1 MWIKWTHFSLQNA
14 SKVVSKKM
22 LRESAS
28 GNTNNNGS
36 LPRSRSAHLKSLH
49 HVETHPLGGGG
60 GVGSGL
66 PLHATSGEKYQKEL
80 KRKKSK
86 GKHINNG
93 WKAMSA
99 TLFVFVHVCSSAYYY
114 NKMKSGGS
122 DVDALDGKDEKSE
135 TNQQTPS
142 RYDLLSSEEDEDEQ
156 DRSLLTTKLR
166 LELDEAKR
174 QMLTMKEESQVMQM
188 QLRDFQAKG
197 MSGGSSS
204 SSSNKKN
211 NLQQS
216 GNVETHYGGSSNNN
230 GGIGGGLLVWN
241 YETTGQPI
249 EIKSTPSANRDVAL
263 DSRPFFSIVMAAYN
277 QGAYIDETVKS
288 VAAQSY
294 ERWELIIVND
304 GSSDDSWAKASN
316 LMDKY
321 GKRRIRL
328 INKRNGGLADAR
340 NVGMRYARGDW
351 LCMLDSDDLLARDYL
366 SRAAE
371 LVEEEHGNGDDIA
384 TTKSGGHIGTGGVDI
399 IPGCMRNFDAVSSD
413 WCFPEG
419 FSIVGVSH
427 WNKFH
432 ASVLMKADLMRK
444 VGGYDPGIPW
454 GLEDWNFWLN
464 AAKFNPI
471 VRFVPEI
478 TFYYRHHKGTSM
490 RKKMFAA
497 YLEQTKAMVR
507 TNHVEL
513 YEPVQ
518 LLHDHETIE
527 NMHED
532 TLKALEKK
540 MQQFPLQPMPYFWRA
555 LRRTKKMEY
564 EEAIDDL
571 KIALNLT
578 TSEKRYKWQMY
589 YRLAL
594 LHEALEEYPEAVK
607 AINGAFRDAYFNE
620 ILLVKHRLEQKVLG
634 DPKVVSA
641 HLVEA
646 TPTYWKSE
654 KEMHDINEGT
664 LAGKLLKSEQSHEL
678 SSLVAEQMQRMN
690 ALLQIAT
697 TNPCGDPSEPLP
709 NKGEFNLAK
718 NGNFNAQKD
727 YWNPFGSGYNLAQ
740 SLSRSGSGPQPCAH
754 VENDNDDASSGFTQ
768 LIEINQIKS
777 EPLLVKMWSKS
788 KDVSGTTKDAG
799 YSLYVDIWYSD
810 GSNDWGFNVPFNPGT
825 HGWERAA
832 AFITKDKPIK
842 SIQVYGMLRGKEGE
856 AWFDDITVSR
866 GKDAAC
872 ACGERQMFEPTE
884 NGDCEQCLAGMR
896 CFLGDL
902 FDPSVQSVVL

>member
-1 MWIKWTHFSLQNA
+1 
-14 SKVVSKKM
+14 M
-22 LRESAS
+22 LRESA
-28 GNTNNNGS
+28 G
-36 LPRSRSAHLKSLH
+36 LPRSRSGHKSLH
-49 HVETHPLGGGG
+49 HAPISSASNDNGFHAT
-60 GVGSGL
+60 L
-66 PLHATSGEKYQKEL
+66 PLHSTSGDKYQKEM
-80 KRKKSK
+80 RKKNAREKNSSS
-86 GKHINNG
+86 G
-93 WKAMSA
+93 WKAI
-99 TLFVFVHVCSSAYYY
+99 LVVFVLVHVCSSAYYY
-114 NKMKSGGS
+114 NRMKAEREEHDVSLADSGS
-122 DVDALDGKDEKSE
+122 DSAQN
-135 TNQQTPS
+135 TQTPS
-142 RYDLLSSEEDEDEQ
+142 HYDLLSENDDEEDEK

-174 QMLTMKEESQVMQM
+174 TILTMKEESQVIQM
-188 QLRDFQAKG
+188 QLKDFHAKG
-197 MSGGSSS
+197 SNSNN
-204 SSSNKKN
+204 NKKN
-211 NLQQS
+211 ALQQS
-216 GNVETHYGGSSNNN
+216 GNVEAHHSSSSNSN
-230 GGIGGGLLVWN
+230 GGIGVGLLVWN

-371 LVEEEHGNGDDIA
+371 LVEEEHGDGGYIA
-384 TTKSGGHIGTGGVDI
+384 TTTSGGHTGTGGVDI

-527 NMHED
+527 NMHDD
-532 TLKALEKK
+532 TLKELEKK
-540 MQQFPLQPMPYFWRA
+540 MQKFPLQPMPYFWRA

-678 SSLVAEQMQRMN
+678 TSLVAEQMQRMN

-697 TNPCGDPSEPLP
+697 ANPCGDPSEPLP
-709 NKGEFNLAK
+709 NKGKFNLAK

-727 YWNPFGSGYNLAQ
+727 YWNPFGSGYNLVHT
-740 SLSRSGSGPQPCAH
+740 LSRSGSGPQPCAH

-768 LIEINQIKS
+768 LIEINQIKP
-777 EPLLVKMWSKS
+777 EPILVKMWSKS
-788 KDVSGTTKDAG
+788 KGVSGTSKDAG

-832 AFITKDKPIK
+832 AFITKDRPIK
-842 SIQVYGMLRGKEGE
+842 SIQIYGMLRGKEGE

-866 GKDAAC
+866 GKHAAC
-872 ACGERQMFEPTE
+872 ACRERQMFEPTE

-896 CFLGDL
+896 CFLGDV
-902 FDPSVQSVVL
+902 FDLSVQSVVL

>member
-1 MWIKWTHFSLQNA
+1 
-14 SKVVSKKM
+14 M
-22 LRESAS
+22 LREEQE
-28 GNTNNNGS
+28 
-36 LPRSRSAHLKSLH
+36 LPRSRARQKNAPSVMNDNNTNTAA
-49 HVETHPLGGGG
+49 
-60 GVGSGL
+60 SGL
-66 PLHATSGEKYQKEL
+66 NSLMDIPLHQTSGDLRQRFHSIQQRNGNNHFSQSAGTSTNTNNANKM
-80 KRKKSK
+80 SK
-86 GKHINNG
+86 WKIVIILFVITHI
-93 WKAMSA
+93 AMS
-99 TLFVFVHVCSSAYYY
+99 LFYYEKINYSDFKVFDSNESTADAVDLVPSSGDEFLAVEL
-114 NKMKSGGS
+114 G
-122 DVDALDGKDEKSE
+122 DADEGLQRGKDKSD
-135 TNQQTPS
+135 N
-142 RYDLLSSEEDEDEQ
+142 DEHGDIAM
-156 DRSLLTTKLR
+156 KLR
-166 LELDEAKR
+166 LELDQAKR
-174 QMLTMKEESQVMQM
+174 TILTLQEEGMVVQA
-188 QLRDFQAKG
+188 QLRDQKMKSADALKN
-197 MSGGSSS
+197 GGSGDNKRLLQHNVLVD
-204 SSSNKKN
+204 SNSASIIN
-211 NLQQS
+211 
-216 GNVETHYGGSSNNN
+216 GNNN
-230 GGIGGGLLVWN
+230 INNQHQLVWN

-249 EIKSTPSANRDVAL
+249 EIKSTPSVNRDV
-263 DSRPFFSIVMAAYN
+263 DGGNGRPFFSIVMAAYN
-277 QGAYIDETVKS
+277 QGAYIEETVKS

-294 ERWELIIVND
+294 ERWELIVVND
-304 GSSDDSWAKASN
+304 GSSDDSWAKASS

-351 LCMLDSDDLLARDYL
+351 LCMLDSDDLLSRDYL

-371 LVEEEHGNGDDIA
+371 LVEEDFIA
-384 TTKSGGHIGTGGVDI
+384 GTGTNGVDI

-464 AAKFNPI
+464 AAKFNPV
-471 VRFVPEI
+471 VRFIPEI

-527 NMHED
+527 NMHDD
-532 TLKALEKK
+532 TLAALEKK
-540 MQQFPLQPMPYFWRA
+540 MQQFPMQPMPYFWRA

-578 TSEKRYKWQMY
+578 KTEKRYKWQMY

-594 LHEALEEYPEAVK
+594 LHEALEEYPDAVK
-607 AINGAFRDAYFNE
+607 AINGAFHDAYFNE

-654 KEMHDINEGT
+654 KEMLEINQGT
-664 LAGKLLKSEQSHEL
+664 MAGKLLKSEQSREL
-678 SSLVAEQMQRMN
+678 SAVIAEQMQRMN

-697 TNPCGDPSEPLP
+697 SNPCGDTTEPLP

-718 NGNFNAQKD
+718 NGNFNNQKD
-727 YWNPFGSGYNLAQ
+727 YWNAFGSGYTLAQ
-740 SLSRSGSGPQPCAH
+740 TLSRTGAGPQPCAFIL
-754 VENDNDDASSGFTQ
+754 NDNDDASSGFTQ
-768 LIEINQIKS
+768 LIDINQVKP
-777 EPLLVKMWSKS
+777 EPILVKMWSKS
-788 KDVSGTTKDAG
+788 KDVSGATKDAG

-810 GSNDWGFNVPFNPGT
+810 GSNDWGFNVPFTPGT

-832 AFITKDKPIK
+832 AFITKDKAIK
-842 SIQVYGMLRGKEGE
+842 SLQIYGMLRGKQGE
-856 AWFDDITVSR
+856 AWFDDVTVSL
-866 GKDAAC
+866 GKHAAC
-872 ACGERQMFEPTE
+872 ACQERQMFEPTDS
-884 NGDCEQCLAGMR
+884 GDCEQCLAGMR

-902 FDPSVQSVVL
+902 FDPTVQSIVL

>member
-1 MWIKWTHFSLQNA
+1 
-14 SKVVSKKM
+14 M
-22 LRESAS
+22 LRESA
-28 GNTNNNGS
+28 G
-36 LPRSRSAHLKSLH
+36 LPRSRSGHKSLH
-49 HVETHPLGGGG
+49 HAPMSSSASNDNGFHAT
-60 GVGSGL
+60 L
-66 PLHATSGEKYQKEL
+66 PLHSTSGDKYQKEL
-80 KRKKSK
+80 RKKNAREKNSSS
-86 GKHINNG
+86 G
-93 WKAMSA
+93 WKAILMV
-99 TLFVFVHVCSSAYYY
+99 FVLVHVCSSAYYY
-114 NKMKSGGS
+114 NRMKAEREEHDVSLADSGS
-122 DVDALDGKDEKSE
+122 DSAQN
-135 TNQQTPS
+135 TQTPS
-142 RYDLLSSEEDEDEQ
+142 HYDLLSENDDEEDEK

-174 QMLTMKEESQVMQM
+174 TILTMKEESQVMQM
-188 QLRDFQAKG
+188 QLKDFHAKG
-197 MSGGSSS
+197 SNSNN
-204 SSSNKKN
+204 NKKN
-211 NLQQS
+211 ALQQS
-216 GNVETHYGGSSNNN
+216 GNVEAHHSSSSNSN
-230 GGIGGGLLVWN
+230 GGIGVGLLVWN

-371 LVEEEHGNGDDIA
+371 LVEEEHGDGGDIA
-384 TTKSGGHIGTGGVDI
+384 TTTSGGHTGTGGVDI

-527 NMHED
+527 NMHDD
-532 TLKALEKK
+532 TMKELEKK

-678 SSLVAEQMQRMN
+678 SSLVAEQMQRMH

-697 TNPCGDPSEPLP
+697 ANPCGDPSEPLP

-727 YWNPFGSGYNLAQ
+727 YWNPFGSGYNLVHT
-740 SLSRSGSGPQPCAH
+740 LSRSGSGPQPCAH

-768 LIEINQIKS
+768 LIEINQIKP
-777 EPLLVKMWSKS
+777 EPILVKMWSKS
-788 KDVSGTTKDAG
+788 KGVSGTSKDAG

-832 AFITKDKPIK
+832 AFITKDRPIK
-842 SIQVYGMLRGKEGE
+842 SIQIYGMLRGKEGE

-866 GKDAAC
+866 GKHAAC
-872 ACGERQMFEPTE
+872 ACRERQMFEPTE

-896 CFLGDL
+896 CFLGDV
-902 FDPSVQSVVL
+902 FDLSVQSVVL